1 MPKTKLG
8 KVSLSPKGAWDAS
21 AAYEQLDMVSYDG
34 GSWLAKKPSTNITPA
49 DGEYWMEVAE
59 KGSDAAVTE
68 ENIVSALGFEPE
80 KKRRFELIE
89 SITLT
94 EDTTS
99 ILRTA
104 EPDGTPYKFTD
115 VWVDMVLEPTDTSV
129 TTIVRLN
136 AYTAT
141 GGIVGGLYNW
151 TLSKYK
157 YSKTRI
163 SSDCGF
169 AYIMS
174 SLTEGLNNYNGLY
187 YAAAPKYMGL
197 DLFSDPIGKLYIF
210 ATTGGTTANTSMKA
224 GGTIQIYA
232 IRA

>member
-1 MPKTKLG
+1 MEKNLG
-8 KVSLSPKGAWDAS
+8 KVAITPKGAWDAS
-21 AAYEQLDMVSYDG
+21 TAYEQLDMVSYNG
-34 GSWLAKKPSTNITPA
+34 GSWLAKKPSANITPT

-89 SITLT
+89 TITLA

-115 VWVDMVLEPTDTSV
+115 VWVGMVLEPADTSV
-129 TTIVRLN
+129 ATIVRLN
-136 AYTAT
+136 TYTVA
-141 GGIVGGLYNW
+141 GNLVGGLYNW
-151 TLSKYK
+151 SLQTYK
-157 YSKTRI
+157 YTKTRI
-163 SSDCGF
+163 FSDYGF

-174 SLTEGLNNYNGLY
+174 NLSSSINNYNGLY
-187 YAAAPKYMGL
+187 YAAAQRYTGL
-197 DLFSDPIGKLYIF
+197 DLLSAPIGKLNIF
-210 ATTGGTTANTSMKA
+210 ATTDGSTVNASMKA
-224 GGTIQIYA
+224 GGTIAIYA

>member
-1 MPKTKLG
+1 MEKNLG
-8 KVSLSPKGAWDAS
+8 KVAITPKGTWDAS

-104 EPDGTPYKFTD
+104 GPDGTPYKFTD
-115 VWVDMVLEPTDTSV
+115 VYVVLVTEPTDTSV
-129 TTIVRLN
+129 DSIQR
-136 AYTAT
+136 
-141 GGIVGGLYNW
+141 VGFF
-151 TLSKYK
+151 
-157 YSKTRI
+157 
-163 SSDCGF
+163 SSDNVQLGAMYNSGF
-169 AYIMS
+169 KSNKYCNLFLVSNYGRSYTMALKRS
-174 SLTEGLNNYNGLY
+174 SEGAFNAFWSLSSPRTFG
-187 YAAAPKYMGL
+187 M
-197 DLFSDPIGKLYIF
+197 DTFSKPVVKINIYVS
-210 ATTGGTTANTSMKA
+210 TANISMKA
-224 GGTIQIYA
+224 GGTIAIYA